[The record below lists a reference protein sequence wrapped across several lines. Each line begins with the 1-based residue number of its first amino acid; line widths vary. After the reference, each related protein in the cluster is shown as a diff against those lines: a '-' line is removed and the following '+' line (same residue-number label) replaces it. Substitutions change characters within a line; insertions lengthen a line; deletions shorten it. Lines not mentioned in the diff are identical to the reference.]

1 MKTRKLDYPPSMRAI
16 KNEVYSPQGKPFPF
30 TPKKKIT
37 DPRSSDSW
45 LETVKLQS
53 GKLFCNQDG
62 NDTKSINRWPF
73 RMRGGRSFPT
83 SSSFESCLS
92 FYLFNFVVFQH
103 GSIVIECGDN
113 FS

>member
-1 MKTRKLDYPPSMRAI
+1 MRAI

-53 GKLFCNQDG
+53 GKTFLQPRRKRYKIN
-62 NDTKSINRWPF
+62 KSVAVSYAR
-73 RMRGGRSFPT
+73 
-83 SSSFESCLS
+83 
-92 FYLFNFVVFQH
+92 
-103 GSIVIECGDN
+103 
-113 FS
+113 